1 MDDKQIIE
9 LLWARA
15 ERAIEA
21 LARRFGPRLYRTAM
35 NILGSRLDAE
45 ECVNDSYLAVW
56 NAIPPSRPDPLEGF
70 VYRIG
75 RNTALS
81 RLRSNTA
88 LKRNSSYDLPLEELA
103 NAFGGGDP
111 AQILDAQLLGQTI
124 DTYLGTIDRE
134 ARALFLRR
142 YWFGDSVKAL
152 AKDFG
157 ISQNT
162 ASVRLSR
169 TRKQLKDYL
178 YKEGLL

>member
-1 MDDKQIIE
+1 MRK
-9 LLWARA
+9 
-15 ERAIEA
+15 
-21 LARRFGPRLYRTAM
+21 
-35 NILGSRLDAE
+35 
-45 ECVNDSYLAVW
+45 
-56 NAIPPSRPDPLEGF
+56 NAIGF
-70 VYRIG
+70 PMAFFLLKCFFLVLMAKVFTG
-75 RNTALS
+75 DWLFVSKGVTQ
-81 RLRSNTA
+81 
-88 LKRNSSYDLPLEELA
+88 KRNSSYDLPLEELA
-103 NAFGGGDP
+103 NTFGGGDP
-111 AQILDAQLLGQTI
+111 AQILDAQLLGQAI

-178 YKEGLL
+178 HKEGLL